1 MLSHNQDS
9 YSLMEYKV
17 LSRCYEEAATGS
29 VPSQTRPEYALEYN
43 TYKTRAYIFLAP
55 AGALQTF

>member
-1 MLSHNQDS
+1 
-9 YSLMEYKV
+9 MEYKV